1 MGARWRIG
9 AKLEVA
15 RARLE
20 FRAGRGQAGD
30 GLGVWY
36 RGMRG
41 PTCVSPIAVAGVQ
54 GMQRGSQ
61 EWTKTHAK
69 RVTFLLPFCNRFGA
83 RGDNY
88 VRE

>member
-36 RGMRG
+36 SGSGG
-41 PTCVSPIAVAGVQ
+41 PTCVSPIAVAGVEGVQ
-54 GMQRGSQ
+54 
-61 EWTKTHAK
+61 
-69 RVTFLLPFCNRFGA
+69 
-83 RGDNY
+83 
-88 VRE
+88 